1 MILARPHQSS
11 RGLPSETR
19 RRAGDDNELL
29 VAELGP
35 RLEVGLDAA
44 DGREL
49 RGGGA
54 WAWRCGAAAALSGPR
69 RGRVALFMQHSEDPY
84 LEIRELLERSGRGGG
99 GKEQP
104 QATRHGQ
111 RGSF

>member
-1 MILARPHQSS
+1 M
-11 RGLPSETR
+11 G
-19 RRAGDDNELL
+19 
-29 VAELGP
+29 VALW
-35 RLEVGLDAA
+35 R
-44 DGREL
+44 
-49 RGGGA
+49 RGGSLRSA
-54 WAWRCGAAAALSGPR
+54 

-84 LEIRELLERSGRGGG
+84 LEIRELLERGGRGGD